1 MQETA
6 RSRVEATT
14 KVVPNNTTKVVV
26 IYDILDSLPVSVGK
40 ALKTMALYLVSY
52 NLNKPEQD
60 YPELVDY
67 LYLIGARKVLD
78 SEWLVRSG
86 ATRDAVYKGVKAHL
100 ESGDGLLVCLVQSAV
115 GDNLTH
121 PLGEI

>member
-1 MQETA
+1 LV
-6 RSRVEATT
+6 RY
-14 KVVPNNTTKVVV
+14 PF
-26 IYDILDSLPVSVGK
+26 LGK
-40 ALKTMALYLVSY
+40 ALKTMALYLVSN

-60 YPELVDY
+60 YPELVEY

>member
-1 MQETA
+1 M
-6 RSRVEATT
+6 
-14 KVVPNNTTKVVV
+14 
-26 IYDILDSLPVSVGK
+26 
-40 ALKTMALYLVSY
+40 VSY

-67 LYLIGARKVLD
+67 LYLIG
-78 SEWLVRSG
+78 G
-86 ATRDAVYKGVKAHL
+86 AQSAGFGVAGQERCHPRCCLQGVKAHL

>member
-1 MQETA
+1 
-6 RSRVEATT
+6 
-14 KVVPNNTTKVVV
+14 
-26 IYDILDSLPVSVGK
+26 
-40 ALKTMALYLVSY
+40 MALYLVSY

-115 GDNLTH
+115 GDNLIPSARGDMKISGH
-121 PLGEI
+121 PGAVVNRSDRHLWKIPVKSPGASRCV